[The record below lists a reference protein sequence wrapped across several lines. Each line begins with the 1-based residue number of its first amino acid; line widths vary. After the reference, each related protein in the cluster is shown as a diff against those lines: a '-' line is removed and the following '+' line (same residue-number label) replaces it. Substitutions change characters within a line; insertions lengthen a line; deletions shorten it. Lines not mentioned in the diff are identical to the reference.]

1 MILGIDPGTTES
13 GYALIGADWRD
24 AGPAQAGVMDNRQ
37 VLKRITRYHL
47 EHGAS
52 VAIEMV
58 SSYGARVGQTTFD
71 TVVWIGRMV
80 QLCESHGIRYRLIK
94 RHEVKKQIAP
104 GQKSNDAVIRRKM
117 IEAMGWSNE
126 DTRANAK
133 RIGLKSHAWQALAVA
148 ASAEIIDAKRCG
160 MTFEYEP

>member
-1 MILGIDPGTTES
+1 MILGVDPGTTES

-24 AGPAQAGVMDNRQ
+24 AGPTQAGVIDNRQ
-37 VLKRITRYHL
+37 MLKHITRYHL

-117 IEAMGWSNE
+117 IEAMAWSDE
-126 DTRANAK
+126 ETRANAK
-133 RIGLKSHAWQALAVA
+133 RLCLKSHAWQALAVA
-148 ASAEIIDAKRCG
+148 ASLEIIDAKRCG
-160 MTFEYEP
+160 LQLEYV

>member
-1 MILGIDPGTTES
+1 M
-13 GYALIGADWRD
+13 IGADWRD
-24 AGPAQAGVMDNRQ
+24 AGPAQAGVIDNRQ
-37 VLKRITRYHL
+37 MLKNITRYHL

-104 GQKSNDAVIRRKM
+104 GEKSNDAVIRRKM
-117 IEAMGWSNE
+117 IEAMGWSE
-126 DTRANAK
+126 EETRANAK
-133 RIGLKSHAWQALAVA
+133 RLGLKSHAWQALAVA
-148 ASAEIIDAKRCG
+148 ASSEIIDAKRCE
-160 MTFEYEP
+160 MALEHA